1 MNSIRKILLNS
12 VVVAGLIAFTGSA
25 LAEVAVIAN
34 PDSAIA
40 SASNDDI
47 KRLFLGKTKT
57 VSGSKATPVDQ
68 NDDSA
73 AREFFYQV
81 VVGKTN
87 AQLRAYWSKLIF
99 TGKGKPPKQLDTDAD
114 VVAAVAGDP
123 SLVGYVDAA
132 AVTGDV
138 TVILV
143 VQ

>member
-40 SASNDDI
+40 SASNDEI
-47 KRLFLGKTKT
+47 KRLFLGKSKT
-57 VSGSKATPVDQ
+57 VSGNKATPVDQ
-68 NDDSA
+68 NDKSET
-73 AREFFYQV
+73 REFFYQV

-123 SLVGYVDAA
+123 RLVGYVDAA